1 MNSIYKTNEFAIE
14 VISRG
19 SFLDDDPGFGG
30 NVYAVETATV
40 RLNHIALNQWLLSQT
55 YNPQECYETEKE
67 WEAHRRESDKR
78 REDCERKII
87 AALGWGPTRKGITI
101 TQVISEV
108 FAAVYIH
115 KAQR

>member
-19 SFLDDDPGFGG
+19 SFLDDDPGYEDI
-30 NVYAVETATV
+30 YAVETATI
-40 RLNHIALNQWLLSQT
+40 RLNHIALNQWLLSQM

-67 WEAHRRESDKR
+67 WEAHRREIDER
-78 REDCERKII
+78 RDNCERKII
-87 AALGWGPTRKGITI
+87 AALGWGPDRKGITI
-101 TQVISEV
+101 TRIISEV
-108 FAAVYIH
+108 FTVVYIH